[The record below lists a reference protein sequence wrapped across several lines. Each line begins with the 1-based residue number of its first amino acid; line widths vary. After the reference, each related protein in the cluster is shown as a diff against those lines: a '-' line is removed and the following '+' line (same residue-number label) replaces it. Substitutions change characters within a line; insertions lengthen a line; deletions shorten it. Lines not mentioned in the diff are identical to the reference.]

1 MLAPSIKELAEENPD
16 IKVCTANVDET
27 MDIAQE
33 YKVSVIP
40 TIVAFKDGK
49 VVEVLPGTKFKVEL
63 TNGIVIMAYLA
74 GKVRSNNIRV
84 LEGAPSCSA
93 PPRSFCCSE
102 RATSTC
108 SRSVRNT
115 PGTTA

>member
-16 IKVCTANVDET
+16 SKVCTANVDET

-49 VVEVLPGTKFKVEL
+49 VV
-63 TNGIVIMAYLA
+63 NQMAGAESKEQILA
-74 GKVRSNNIRV
+74 MLK
-84 LEGAPSCSA
+84 
-93 PPRSFCCSE
+93 
-102 RATSTC
+102 
-108 SRSVRNT
+108 
-115 PGTTA
+115 